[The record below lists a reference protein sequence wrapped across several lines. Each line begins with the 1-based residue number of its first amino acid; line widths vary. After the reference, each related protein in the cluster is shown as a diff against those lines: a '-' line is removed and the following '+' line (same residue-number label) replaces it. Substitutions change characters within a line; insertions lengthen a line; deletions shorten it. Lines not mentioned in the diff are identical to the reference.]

1 MVLTA
6 TPSDAAYVVEG
17 TKSRM
22 EFVTGDLKNSE
33 TIVSM
38 YPINI
43 ELIGYSLSAESTD
56 IKVGETTKLTLSNAG
71 TAVTEASYLHDDK
84 LIFNITCF
92 LTRFILS
99 YMLYSY

>member
-1 MVLTA
+1 
-6 TPSDAAYVVEG
+6 
-17 TKSRM
+17 M

-71 TAVTEASYLHDDK
+71 TAITEGITWASSDETIATDPEELVAYLTEKGHPA
-84 LIFNITCF
+84 
-92 LTRFILS
+92 LS
-99 YMLYSY
+99 MDPMM

>member
-1 MVLTA
+1 
-6 TPSDAAYVVEG
+6 
-17 TKSRM
+17 M

-71 TAVTEASYLHDDK
+71 TAVTEGITWASSMKQSQQLQMV
-84 LIFNITCF
+84 
-92 LTRFILS
+92 LS
-99 YMLYSY
+99 LVLKKVK